1 MRTTSRLAASAAV
14 LGGALLFAAPATAQT
29 APTPCA
35 YPFIDCPTTPAPSP
49 SNSPGGGGGGDV
61 ETSAPSDS
69 AGGGGGD
76 VETSAPSDSAGGGG
90 GDVETAAGSTTQI
103 GGGSGGAAVNN
114 RSNLPFT
121 GGEITLLAL
130 AGTAALGGGA
140 ALVVAGRRRQSA

>member
-35 YPFIDCPTTPAPSP
+35 YPFINCPTTPAPSP
-49 SNSPGGGGGGDV
+49 SASPGGGGGTV
-61 ETSAPSDS
+61 ETPAPSS
-69 AGGGGGD
+69 TPLRGGGGG
-76 VETSAPSDSAGGGG
+76 
-90 GDVETAAGSTTQI
+90 TAVS
-103 GGGSGGAAVNN
+103 N